1 MRRGE
6 VKQQTGGGALHL
18 GMIPRPGAVSVIYI
32 YVFLDGY
39 SHISSHTVIDG
50 RHMYSLSR

>member
-1 MRRGE
+1 VRRGE